1 MGQPTGKCAPATTST
16 LTPMTISLVGFDAD
30 DTLWHSERH
39 FASIEERFRDLVA
52 PWVPEDEAAERL
64 LERERA
70 NLELFGYGV
79 KGFTLS
85 MIETAIEASR
95 GTIPTSAVQQLIEWG
110 KEILAHPV
118 ELLPGVL
125 EAIDRLSDH
134 VRLALIT
141 KGDLFHQEA
150 KIAASGLADRF
161 DRIEILSE
169 KSPDQYRRVL
179 ERCDAAPAEFM
190 MVGNSLRSDVLP
202 VVDIGGHGVL
212 IPYQILWGHE
222 KMDGDVIDAV
232 WHQLDEIAQLP
243 DLVNQLNR

>member
-1 MGQPTGKCAPATTST
+1 MTST
-16 LTPMTISLVGFDAD
+16 MGCVPISLVGLDAD

-39 FASIEERFRDLVA
+39 FASIEERFRNLVA
-52 PWVPEDEAAERL
+52 PWITETEAADRL

-70 NLELFGYGV
+70 NLEFFGYGA

-85 MIETAIEASR
+85 MIETAIEASN
-95 GTIPTSAVQQLIEWG
+95 GTIPTEAIERLIEWG

-118 ELLPGVL
+118 ELLPGVA
-125 EAIDRLSDH
+125 ETIDALDGD

-169 KSPDQYRRVL
+169 KSPDQYRQVL
-179 ERCDAAPAEFM
+179 GRCDASPSEFL

-202 VVDIGGHGVL
+202 VIDIGGHGVHVPHQL
-212 IPYQILWGHE
+212 IWGHE
-222 KMDGDVIDAV
+222 RVEREGLTVD
-232 WHQLDEIAQLP
+232 WHQLDEIRQLP
-243 DLVNQLNR
+243 DLVARLNEERAS